1 MITNQ
6 TMTKLKQVRLAQP
19 FHMTQKELSIRSGIK
34 LRTVQDYEQGHRK
47 LSKAAFTTVRGLMS
61 ALNCEY
67 SDIVD
72 DVVDNP
78 VD

>member
-1 MITNQ
+1 MTTNQ

-19 FHMTQKELSIRSGIK
+19 FNMTQKELSIRSGVK

-47 LSKAAFTTVRGLMS
+47 LSKAAYPTVRALTI

-67 SDIVD
+67 DDIVD
-72 DVVDNP
+72 
-78 VD
+78 